1 MVTTLEK
8 PAVRTQTGSGSGYS
22 SCDGCPRCQRP
33 DAGFCSNPHPQFN
46 NLHPVCKSC
55 GHCVLRGEHN
65 DSADDL
71 DDLAANFSGPSRSD
85 YSRN

>member
-1 MVTTLEK
+1 MVTTLTRPE
-8 PAVRTQTGSGSGYS
+8 VQTGSGSGYR
-22 SCDGCPRCQRP
+22 SCDGCPRCQKP

-71 DDLAANFSGPSRSD
+71 DDLAGNFSGPGRSD